1 VSEEKGP
8 RPAVYARLRHDEEA
22 RIHQRAPSRV
32 ARWVGW
38 ALILAIVIV
47 VAWAVVEQASP

>member
-8 RPAVYARLRHDEEA
+8 RPSVYARLRHDEEA
-22 RIHQRAPSRV
+22 RVHKRPPSRA

-38 ALILAIVIV
+38 ALLLAIVVV